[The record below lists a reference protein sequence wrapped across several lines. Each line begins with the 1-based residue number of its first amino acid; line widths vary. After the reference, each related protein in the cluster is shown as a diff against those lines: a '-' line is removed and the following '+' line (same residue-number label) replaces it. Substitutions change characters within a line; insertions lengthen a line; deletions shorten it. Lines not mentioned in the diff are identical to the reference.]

1 MPNISKIEQEIRSL
15 EGFDVSIRS
24 DKSGLTARKRIPSY
38 LANHERKAR
47 QSHTVADW
55 KRLRFEVDY
64 PDLEVDVLDVSGKKV
79 AGKMSL
85 ERLRSMYE

>member
-1 MPNISKIEQEIRSL
+1 MPNISKIEQEIKEL

-24 DKSGLTARKRIPSY
+24 GGAVAKRMPSY

-55 KRLRFEVDY
+55 KRLRFEMDY
-64 PDLEVDVLDVSGKKV
+64 PDLEVDVLDSSGKKV
-79 AGKMSL
+79 TNKMRL

>member
-1 MPNISKIEQEIRSL
+1 MPNINKIEQEIRHL

-24 DKSGLTARKRIPSY
+24 GGTAERKRMPSY

-64 PDLEVDVLDVSGKKV
+64 PELEVDVLDVSGKKV
-79 AGKMSL
+79 TGKMRL

>member
-1 MPNISKIEQEIRSL
+1 MPNITKIEQEIRDL
-15 EGFDVSIRS
+15 EGFDVSIRA
-24 DKSGLTARKRIPSY
+24 DNGLASKRMPSY
-38 LANHERKAR
+38 LAKHERKAR

-64 PDLEVDVLDVSGKKV
+64 PDLEVDVLDISGKKV
-79 AGKMSL
+79 TGKMRL

>member
-1 MPNISKIEQEIRSL
+1 MPNISKIEQEIRHL

-24 DKSGLTARKRIPSY
+24 DKNGVAKRIPSY
-38 LANHERKAR
+38 ASKHERKAR

-55 KRLRFEVDY
+55 KRLRFDVDY
-64 PDLEVDVLDVSGKKV
+64 PDLEVDVLDTAGRKV
-79 AGKMSL
+79 TGKMRL

>member
-1 MPNISKIEQEIRSL
+1 MPNIAKIEQEIRHL
-15 EGFDVSIRS
+15 EGFDVSIRAEN
-24 DKSGLTARKRIPSY
+24 GLAQKRMPSY
-38 LANHERKAR
+38 LAKHERKAR

-79 AGKMSL
+79 TGKMRL

>member
-1 MPNISKIEQEIRSL
+1 MPNITKIEQEIRHL
-15 EGFDVSIRS
+15 EGFDVTIRAEN
-24 DKSGLTARKRIPSY
+24 GLTQKRMPSY
-38 LANHERKAR
+38 LSKHERKAR

-79 AGKMSL
+79 TGKMSL

>member
-1 MPNISKIEQEIRSL
+1 MPNISKIEQEIRQL
-15 EGFDVSIRS
+15 EGFEVSIRS
-24 DKSGLTARKRIPSY
+24 DNGTAKRMPSY
-38 LANHERKAR
+38 LAKHERKAR

-55 KRLRFEVDY
+55 KRLRFEIDY

-79 AGKMSL
+79 TGKMRL

>member
-1 MPNISKIEQEIRSL
+1 M
-15 EGFDVSIRS
+15 SIRS
-24 DKSGLTARKRIPSY
+24 DDALNGRKRMPSY

-64 PDLEVDVLDVSGKKV
+64 PELEVDVLDVSGKKV
-79 AGKMSL
+79 TNKMRL